1 MNLGVTCTG
10 ALQLSACEKRNSDD
24 RVLNI
29 GQIVGLVAEEGR
41 PWAPVQRLQCEMY
54 DPQRKCPVSSLHQLM
69 ASLCSCKR
77 LIEIG
82 NYIVDMLEA
91 DR

>member
-1 MNLGVTCTG
+1 
-10 ALQLSACEKRNSDD
+10 
-24 RVLNI
+24 
-29 GQIVGLVAEEGR
+29 
-41 PWAPVQRLQCEMY
+41 LQCEMY